1 MTNEEWRKHPYYQF
15 DPLAKEIGP
24 ALLNSVDIKKYV
36 DKGCLIEE
44 INFDP
49 SRLKTASYEMR
60 LLGKLYDWRAT
71 NDGRLQQRCREI
83 CDGDR
88 VEFSRNS
95 ITYLWMKEKLLLP
108 EYIAARFNLHIRYVH
123 RGILLGTGPL
133 VDPGFCGSLLIPLH
147 NLTNNDYEVKGGEGI
162 IWVEFTKVSEHEF
175 WSKQKMQRPCYLKPF
190 PDTKDLDDPDEYF
203 EKSDLMKIGGVQSAF
218 KGELDRARK
227 LVSDAHKEVNRVGR
241 IGWTAIIT
249 GAFVITISIIGVLF
263 SGYNFISRVTNMAQ
277 DSQNQIFHAHIE
289 KQDDRIREL
298 ETSLTKIKAQIS
310 DISTSFNERNSRI
323 ERSNDTG
330 TP

>member
-1 MTNEEWRKHPYYQF
+1 M
-15 DPLAKEIGP
+15 
-24 ALLNSVDIKKYV
+24 SVDIKKYVDKGCLIEKKYV

-147 NLTNNDYEVKGGEGI
+147 NLTDNDYEVKGGDGI

-175 WSKQKMQRPCYLKPF
+175 WSKPKMQRPCYLKPF
-190 PDTKDLDDPDEYF
+190 PDTKDFNDPYQYF
-203 EKSDLMKIGGVQSAF
+203 RKSDLMEIGGVQSAF
-218 KGELDRARK
+218 KGALGRAEKHADDARK
-227 LVSDAHKEVNRVGR
+227 EADRFRRTGR
-241 IGWTAIIT
+241 TAIII
-249 GAFVITISIIGVLF
+249 GAFAIAVSIAGL
-263 SGYNFISRVTNMAQ
+263 
-277 DSQNQIFHAHIE
+277 
-289 KQDDRIREL
+289 
-298 ETSLTKIKAQIS
+298 
-310 DISTSFNERNSRI
+310 
-323 ERSNDTG
+323 
-330 TP
+330 

>member
-1 MTNEEWRKHPYYQF
+1 MTNKEWRKHPYYQF

-147 NLTNNDYEVKGGEGI
+147 NLTDNDYEVKGGEGI

-175 WSKQKMQRPCYLKPF
+175 WSKPKMQRPCYLKPF
-190 PDTKDLDDPDEYF
+190 PDTKDLNDPYQYF
-203 EKSDLMKIGGVQSAF
+203 KKSDLMKIGGVQGAF
-218 KGELDRARK
+218 KGALDRAEKHADDARK
-227 LVSDAHKEVNRVGR
+227 EANKLKQEFKR
-241 IGWTAIIT
+241 IGYIAI
-249 GAFVITISIIGVLF
+249 AIGVVVFLTSIGGLWI
-263 SGYNFISRVTNMAQ
+263 SGHNLISHATNIVQ
-277 DSQNQIFHAHIE
+277 DSRNQIFHARIE

-298 ETSLTKIKAQIS
+298 ETNLTKIEAQIS
-310 DISTSFNERNSRI
+310 DISISFNE
-323 ERSNDTG
+323 
-330 TP
+330 